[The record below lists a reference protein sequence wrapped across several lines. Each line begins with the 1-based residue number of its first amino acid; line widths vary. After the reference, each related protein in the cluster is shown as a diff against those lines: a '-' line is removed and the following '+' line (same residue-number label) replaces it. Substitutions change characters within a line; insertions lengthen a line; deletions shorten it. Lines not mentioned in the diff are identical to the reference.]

1 MEVPNSFSTP
11 IKGDLEKNHVNHSV
25 DDLLQ
30 AINNNLSTSSVNL
43 LADEDNVDTLY
54 FNISDDNPITPLKV
68 KHSAMRDHHSEE
80 HVYSKSLPGSPFE
93 EGLIQDIPR
102 APSFDELEFN
112 TRLNRESSLSR
123 VGGPR
128 QLSNSTLSRTL
139 SNKMGRSTSF
149 KSAGYSSRDNSPSK
163 RSVCFDESPPK
174 IVEYDELTPQNSDES
189 YEDEEVL
196 ESQWDG
202 KLKSHVLPPPPP
214 KHQIVASPPT
224 KDTTLISSDDDSQDF
239 NLTKEDLVNNSITLE
254 QKLDLVLGSDEISR
268 KVQEDEVSRGSRSPV
283 RYMARNEEEFILN
296 IKSKAELAEEQSLR
310 DASELFE
317 ADLMNND
324 KESNVLRLDP
334 ALKRRNSNSS
344 LRDEDKVLITQ
355 TVSKSIAPIVLLDG
369 LKNADIDKLPQN
381 DDLISVTESVQDSFA
396 SVTDIFESEP
406 ISIKEKS
413 IPSHESQNSISTI
426 EKTSVDFEKTH
437 KKKLSLSESIN
448 SFISSFTKSPRKS
461 PVKEEIEDFEIPGDF
476 PIELHSTDVQEE
488 NDVEAKQV
496 EQARLEKPMQ
506 LPADKVVGEVASEA
520 DCPEEFSQLIGTP
533 APVEE
538 VLTTGLGAAVASL
551 KDIELTCPTESPE
564 DIGQTEE
571 QFLLEHASPAVEH
584 AKHNTSIDSFILEK
598 PPLLGELEETSFSD
612 EFKETMLYNTSDS
625 MDASYISTPLAL
637 VRQIDILDELED
649 DGLNDSAV
657 EVESFVHSKNKLVP
671 LVAVEDD
678 EAYVLHEQEVVHDQE
693 SQKPDA
699 TEATNN
705 CELTKPVSADP
716 GITQKEPSTL
726 VPPLDEFFP
735 IEEVSRSVL
744 EPAVSV
750 EQSQPVHVKEVA
762 VQTEDIE
769 EYRSLRPSSVQVETK
784 AQFPLPSFDSTLF
797 HDKPPKDD
805 NVVSPPTS
813 YIEIWHSQPK
823 PVSPDPQYSLN
834 GRKLSPPA
842 NVLKVLST
850 RRNKHEYI
858 FDTTE
863 DEVEIKEENLSR
875 RASLEVARSFIA
887 TSISRSSFINVD
899 SKKSSLI
906 LDSSFNADTSE
917 IALPDV
923 SQSSDFGAAFQDW
936 IVPSEPETKL
946 KKIKGSDNK
955 IRAIW
960 GSHDAQV
967 PYEAKSIVSSGAAG
981 QIERLIAGSELI
993 NVHFKSSDALGEVV
1007 VTENED
1013 LGLVIEFDHDSEYD
1027 ISDYKIKSSA
1037 PSPKLVGTLPKKAD
1051 LVGIKA
1057 PQVIKFGPVID
1068 IPGANVSNSKGR
1080 FISGGSEDSGFDLKD
1095 DFDKAIQ
1102 LQNHSYVAH
1111 EHRDIILATSE
1122 TNDGKIVEEDNLSAP
1137 EPITLK
1143 YGKTRSKSG
1152 PTAASRSPAK
1162 ARVRT
1167 PLASMTDSSLNQLP
1181 QRNSSVVVGT
1191 DFSSKL
1197 NKNDASEHKVKKHS
1211 SRESITHAES
1221 VVKLPANDKGRL
1233 YIHINSLN
1241 EVMLKHIKNHKA
1253 TFKLYLDNGKHTI
1266 STPKMELNSKVD
1278 VDKEFEV
1285 AVDELSTEL
1294 FFTLKV
1300 SYQRPETELVD
1311 VHEKV
1316 PLSNNRLSRL
1326 LGLKPKYRVEKK
1338 YETRKKTHDD
1348 WDNIFATDGSFGK
1361 NKIIFYSENNEITAR
1376 SRNYDIDLFNEW
1388 ETQVRNG
1395 KEYRKAPYLIGKL
1408 DVSMLYLPRSSPLEN
1423 LPPSIRI
1430 AETIANYISGQANI
1444 KFEGFLFQY
1453 GGDCELWKR
1462 RFFTVCGTNMVAH
1475 TEDTKK
1481 PRAQVNLLKVVDV
1494 LHNGKKKVQ
1503 NQRNATDDILM
1514 NDGFK
1519 LKFKNGEI
1527 INFNAETKE
1536 LKRQWIEVLERI
1548 VELNKFHQPWVKK
1561 LVANKE

>member
-11 IKGDLEKNHVNHSV
+11 IKGDLEKNHINHSV

-30 AINNNLSTSSVNL
+30 AINNNLSTTSVNL
-43 LADEDNVDTLY
+43 LDDEDNVDTLY
-54 FNISDDNPITPLKV
+54 INISDDIPITPLKV
-68 KHSAMRDHHSEE
+68 KHTATQDHHGVEN
-80 HVYSKSLPGSPFE
+80 VYSKSLPGSPFE

-189 YEDEEVL
+189 YEDEDVL

-214 KHQIVASPPT
+214 KHQVMASPPT
-224 KDTTLISSDDDSQDF
+224 KDTTLMSSDDDSQDF
-239 NLTKEDLVNNSITLE
+239 NLTKEELVNNSITLE

-268 KVQEDEVSRGSRSPV
+268 KVQEDEVNRGSGSPV
-283 RYMARNEEEFILN
+283 RSMAKNEEEFILN

-310 DASELFE
+310 SASELFE
-317 ADLMNND
+317 VDLMNND
-324 KESNVLRLDP
+324 KKSNVLRLDP

-344 LRDEDKVLITQ
+344 LRDEEKVLITKV
-355 TVSKSIAPIVLLDG
+355 VSKSTGPITLLDG

-381 DDLISVTESVQDSFA
+381 DDLISVTESTQDSFA

-406 ISIKEKS
+406 INIKEKS
-413 IPSHESQNSISTI
+413 IPSHESHNSVSTI
-426 EKTSVDFEKTH
+426 EKTSIDFEKTH

-461 PVKEEIEDFEIPGDF
+461 PVKGEIEDVEIPGYF
-476 PIELHSTDVQEE
+476 PVELLSTDGQEE

-506 LPADKVVGEVASEA
+506 LPEDKVVDEVASEV
-520 DCPEEFSQLIGTP
+520 DYPEELCQPIGTTG
-533 APVEE
+533 PVEE
-538 VLTTGLGAAVASL
+538 VLTTGLGAAAVSL
-551 KDIELTCPTESPE
+551 KDIESSTPIKSPE
-564 DIGQTEE
+564 VIGQTEE
-571 QFLLEHASPAVEH
+571 QFLLEHTSPAVEH
-584 AKHNTSIDSFILEK
+584 AEQNALIDSFILEK

-625 MDASYISTPLAL
+625 MGASYRSTPIAL
-637 VRQIDILDELED
+637 VRQIDILDDLED

-657 EVESFVHSKNKLVP
+657 EVESLVHLKHESVSP
-671 LVAVEDD
+671 VAVEDD
-678 EAYVLHEQEVVHDQE
+678 KAYALHEQEVVQEQE
-693 SQKPDA
+693 SQQTDI
-699 TEATNN
+699 TEAINN
-705 CELTKPVSADP
+705 CELIKLVFADS
-716 GITQKEPSTL
+716 GIAQKEPSTL
-726 VPPLDEFFP
+726 VPPLDEFCP
-735 IEEVSRSVL
+735 VEEVSRSVL
-744 EPAVSV
+744 TPAVSV

-769 EYRSLRPSSVQVETK
+769 EYKSLRPSSVQVETK

-805 NVVSPPTS
+805 VLSPPTS

-842 NVLKVLST
+842 NILKVLST

-858 FDTTE
+858 SDTTE
-863 DEVEIKEENLSR
+863 DEIEIKEENFSG

-899 SKKSSLI
+899 SKRSSLI
-906 LDSSFNADTSE
+906 LDSSFNADTSG

-936 IVPSEPETKL
+936 IVSSEPETKFE
-946 KKIKGSDNK
+946 KSKGSNDK

-960 GSHDAQV
+960 GADDAHV
-967 PYEAKSIVSSGAAG
+967 PYEAKSIISSGAAG
-981 QIERLIAGSELI
+981 QIERLIAGSELS

-1027 ISDYKIKSSA
+1027 ISDYKIKQSA

-1057 PQVIKFGPVID
+1057 PQVIKSGLVID
-1068 IPGANVSNSKGR
+1068 IPSADVSNSKGR
-1080 FISGGSEDSGFDLKD
+1080 LISGGSEDSGFDLKD

-1102 LQNHSYVAH
+1102 LQSHSYVAH
-1111 EHRDIILATSE
+1111 EHQDIILATSE
-1122 TNDGKIVEEDNLSAP
+1122 TNDGVEEDDPGMP
-1137 EPITLK
+1137 EPMTLK
-1143 YGKTRSKSG
+1143 YGKTRSKPMAVSQ
-1152 PTAASRSPAK
+1152 SPAK

-1181 QRNSSVVVGT
+1181 QRKSSVVAGIA
-1191 DFSSKL
+1191 FSSKL
-1197 NKNDASEHKVKKHS
+1197 NKNDDIELKTKKHS
-1211 SRESITHAES
+1211 SRESIDHAES

-1233 YIHINSLN
+1233 YVHINSLN
-1241 EVMLKHIKNHKA
+1241 DVMLEQIKNHNA

-1278 VDKEFEV
+1278 MDKEFEV

-1311 VHEKV
+1311 VYEKV
-1316 PLSNNRLSRL
+1316 QLSNNKLSRL
-1326 LGLKPKYRVEKK
+1326 LGLKPKYRIEKR
-1338 YETRKKTHDD
+1338 YETRKKAHDD
-1348 WDNIFATDGSFGK
+1348 WDNRFATDGSFGK
-1361 NKIIFYSENNEITAR
+1361 NKIIFYSEDNEITAK
-1376 SRNYDIDLFNEW
+1376 SRNYNIELFNEW
-1388 ETQVRNG
+1388 ETQVQNG
-1395 KEYRKAPYLIGKL
+1395 KEYKKAPYLIGKL
-1408 DVSMLYLPRSSPLEN
+1408 DVTMLYLPRSSPLEN

-1430 AETIANYISGQANI
+1430 AETIANHISEQAKI
-1444 KFEGFLFQY
+1444 RFEGFLFQY

-1462 RFFTVCGTNMVAH
+1462 RFFTVEGTNMVAH

-1494 LHNGKKKVQ
+1494 LHNGKKKIQ

-1519 LKFKNGEI
+1519 LKFKNEEI

-1561 LVANKE
+1561 LVANKQ